1 MIRSTLTAAI
11 VALFA
16 VEATADVTRVDIAK
30 RADVGASGYEK
41 IIGTIHFAIDPKD
54 PGNQVIVGL
63 DKAPRNASGKV
74 EFSADLYI
82 LQPRDATR
90 SNGVALVDVV
100 NRGRKMTLNGYSRGG
115 TLDPATEADLGDGFL
130 TRQGYTLV
138 WVGWQFDV
146 RRGNNLMGIDAP
158 RAVGVTSTVRAE
170 FTPNDRSPDVT
181 VTDLVGYPVMGDG
194 SDASLTVRDGPFGKP
209 QDIPHARFQLKGS
222 VVSMPGGFE
231 PGRTYQ
237 ISYRTQNPAIAGV
250 GLAAFRDTA
259 SWLKHDSSAPSHP
272 RYSLAFGSSQSGRFL
287 RTFLYHGF
295 NTDERGRQVFD
306 GVIAHI
312 AGAARLSL
320 NEEGAT
326 PNSFGM
332 YSATMFPFS
341 DTVQKDPVTGKKDG
355 LLEKA
360 RARGHAPKVFY
371 TNSSVEYW
379 GGGRAAALI
388 HTLLDPAGRDE
399 KLPKNVRAY
408 LFAGTQHSPGQFPP
422 RKSAAQQLPDNPV
435 QYWWPM
441 RALLAAMTRWVI
453 DDVDPP
459 PSRYPQHTA
468 TGIAIIPNG
477 YLQTNTMLPSAAFGG
492 RGDMFPK
499 IPGVQLPHIVTPGR
513 DRGRELPLLVSR
525 VDADGNELAG
535 IRLPDV
541 AVPLATY
548 TGWNFRSPEVGGTKE
563 LVALAGSAI
572 PFAATKEQRMAIR
585 DPRRSVEE
593 RYDSKDDYLQKV
605 RKAADDLV
613 KDRYLL
619 ADDVNAIVA
628 RGGEMWDFVVGSR

>member
-16 VEATADVTRVDIAK
+16 VEAAAEVTRVDIAR
-30 RADVGASGYEK
+30 RAEVGASGYEK
-41 IIGTIHFAIDPKD
+41 IVGTIHFAIDPKD
-54 PGNQVIVGL
+54 PANQVIVGL
-63 DKAPRNASGKV
+63 DKARPGASGRV

-82 LQPRDATR
+82 LQPRDAAR

-130 TRQGYTLV
+130 TRLGYTLV

-158 RAVGVTSTVRAE
+158 RAAGVTATVRAE
-170 FTPNDRSPDVT
+170 FTPNDKNPDVT

-194 SDASLTVRDGPFGKP
+194 SDASLTVRDGPFGEP
-209 QDIPHARFQLKGS
+209 QDIPRARFQLKGS

-237 ISYRTQNPAIAGV
+237 ISYRTQNPAIAGI
-250 GLAAFRDTA
+250 GLAAFRDTT
-259 SWLKHDSSAPSHP
+259 SWLRHDPAAPSHP
-272 RYSLAFGSSQSGRFL
+272 RYTIAFGSSQSGRFL

-312 AGAARLSL
+312 AGGARLSI
-320 NEEGAT
+320 NEGTAT
-326 PNSFGM
+326 PNSLGM
-332 YSATMFPFS
+332 YSATFFPFA
-341 DTVQKDPVTGKKDG
+341 DAALRDPATGKTDG

-360 RARGHAPKVFY
+360 RAKGHAPKIFY

-388 HTLLDPAGRDE
+388 HSTPDGRANQP
-399 KLPKNVRAY
+399 LPDNVRAY
-408 LFAGTQHSPGQFPP
+408 LFAGTQHSPGQVPP
-422 RKSAAQQLPDNPV
+422 RKGGAQQQADNPV

-441 RALLAAMTRWVI
+441 RALLGAMTQWVTSGTL
-453 DDVDPP
+453 PP
-459 PSRYPQHTA
+459 ASQHPQFKASGA
-468 TGIAIIPNG
+468 TIAKASD
-477 YLQTNTMLPSAAFGG
+477 LP
-492 RGDMFPK
+492 FPA
-499 IPGVQLPHIVTPGR
+499 IPGVQSPRIVAPGR
-513 DRGRELPLLVSR
+513 DGGHTLPLLVSQ

-541 AVPLATY
+541 SVPLATY
-548 TGWNFRSPEVGGTKE
+548 TGWNFRSPAVGGTKE

-572 PFAATKEQRMAIR
+572 PFAATRAKRTASG
-585 DPRRSVEE
+585 DPRLSVEE
-593 RYDSKDDYLQKV
+593 RYASKDEYLRRV
-605 RKAADDLV
+605 REAADKLV
-613 KDRYLL
+613 KERYVL
-619 ADDVNAIVA
+619 AEDVQPIVA
-628 RGGEMWDFVVGSR
+628 QAGQMWDFVVKP

>member
-1 MIRSTLTAAI
+1 MIRSTLTAAL

-82 LQPRDATR
+82 LQPRDASR

-146 RRGNNLMGIDAP
+146 QRGNNLMGIEVP
-158 RAVGVTSTVRAE
+158 RAAGVTVTARAE

-181 VTDLVGYPVMGDG
+181 VTDLVGYPVIGDG
-194 SDASLTVRDGPFGKP
+194 SDASLTVRDGPFGEP
-209 QDIPHARFQLKGS
+209 QEIPRARFQLKGT

-259 SWLKHDSSAPSHP
+259 SWLKHNPSAPSRP
-272 RYSLAFGSSQSGRFL
+272 RFTIAFGSSQSGRFL
-287 RTFLYHGF
+287 RTFLYQGF

-326 PNSFGM
+326 PNSLGM

-341 DTVQKDPVTGKKDG
+341 DTVQKDSVTGKKDG

-388 HTLLDPAGRDE
+388 HTLLEPSGMDE

-422 RKSAAQQLPDNPV
+422 RKSAAQQLRDNPV

-441 RALLAAMTRWVI
+441 RALLVAMTRWVT

-459 PSRYPQHTA
+459 PSRYPQSTA
-468 TGIAIIPNG
+468 TGIAFVPNG
-477 YLQTNTMLPSAAFGG
+477 YLDVNTMLPSLFFGA
-492 RGDMFPK
+492 RGEMFPK
-499 IPGVQLPHIVTPGR
+499 IPGVQSPDIVTPGR

-563 LVALAGSAI
+563 LVALAGSSI
-572 PFAATKEQRMAIR
+572 PFAATKEKRITFG
-585 DPRRSVEE
+585 DPRKSVEE
-593 RYDSKDDYLQKV
+593 RYDSKDDYLRRV

-628 RGGEMWDFVVGSR
+628 RGGEMWDFVVALK

>member
-1 MIRSTLTAAI
+1 MIRSLLTATFA
-11 VALFA
+11 VLFA
-16 VEATADVTRVDIAK
+16 VQAAAEVTRVDITR
-30 RADVGASGYEK
+30 RADVGTSGYEK
-41 IIGTIHFAIDPKD
+41 IVGTIHFAVDPND
-54 PGNQVIVGL
+54 ANNQVIVGL

-82 LQPRDATR
+82 LQPRDAAR

-146 RRGNNLMGIDAP
+146 QRRNNLMGIDVP
-158 RAVGVTSTVRAE
+158 RAAGVTVTARAE
-170 FTPNDRSPDVT
+170 FTPNDRNPDTT
-181 VTDLVGYPVMGDG
+181 VADLVGYPVMGDG
-194 SDASLTVRDGPFGKP
+194 SDASLTVRDGPFGEP
-209 QDIPHARFQLKGS
+209 QEIPRARFQLKGN

-259 SWLKHDSSAPSHP
+259 SWLKHDASAPSHP
-272 RYSLAFGSSQSGRFL
+272 RYSIAFGSSQSGRFL

-312 AGAARLSL
+312 AGGARLSL
-320 NEEGAT
+320 NEAGAT
-326 PNSFGM
+326 PNSLGM
-332 YSATMFPFS
+332 YSATMFPFA
-341 DTVQKDPVTGKKDG
+341 DAALRDPASGKTDG

-360 RARGHAPKVFY
+360 RARGHMPKVFY

-379 GGGRAAALI
+379 GGGRSAALV
-388 HTLLDPAGRDE
+388 HSTPDGRANQP
-399 KLPKNVRAY
+399 LPDNVRAY

-422 RKSAAQQLPDNPV
+422 RTGAVQQQADNPV

-441 RALLAAMTRWVI
+441 RALLVSMTQWVTGGTL
-453 DDVDPP
+453 PP
-459 PSRYPQHTA
+459 PSQHPQFKASGA
-468 TGIAIIPNG
+468 TIAKASD
-477 YLQTNTMLPSAAFGG
+477 LP
-492 RGDMFPK
+492 FPA
-499 IPGVQLPHIVTPGR
+499 IPGVQSPRIVAPGR
-513 DRGRELPLLVSR
+513 DGGHALPLLVSQ

-541 AVPLATY
+541 SVPLATY
-548 TGWNFRSPEVGGTKE
+548 TGWNFRSPAVGGTKE
-563 LVALAGSAI
+563 LVALAGSSI
-572 PFAATKEQRMAIR
+572 PFAPTKAKRTAAG
-585 DPRRSVEE
+585 DPRLSVEE
-593 RYDSKDDYLQKV
+593 RYASKDEYLRRV
-605 RKAADDLV
+605 RDAADKLV
-613 KDRYLL
+613 KERYIL
-619 ADDVNAIVA
+619 ADDIQPIVA
-628 RGGEMWDFVVGSR
+628 HAGEMWEFVASSR

>member
-1 MIRSTLTAAI
+1 MIRSTLTAAL

-16 VEATADVTRVDIAK
+16 VDAVAEVTRVDVR
-30 RADVGASGYEK
+30 RADVGMSGYEK
-41 IIGTIHFAIDPKD
+41 VVGTIHFAIDPRKPD
-54 PGNQVIVGL
+54 NQVIVGL
-63 DKAPRNASGKV
+63 DKAPRNAAGLV

-82 LQPRDATR
+82 LQPRDPAR

-130 TRQGYTLV
+130 TRLGYTLV

-146 RRGNNLMGIDAP
+146 QRGNNLMGIDAP
-158 RAVGVTSTVRAE
+158 RAMGVTTTVRAE
-170 FTPNDRSPDVT
+170 FTPNDRNPNVT
-181 VTDLVGYPVMGDG
+181 VADLVGYPVMGDG
-194 SDASLTVRDGPFGKP
+194 TDASLTVRDGPFGEP
-209 QDIPHARFQLKGS
+209 QDIPKGRFRLKGS
-222 VVSMPGGFE
+222 VVSMEDGFE

-237 ISYRTQNPAIAGV
+237 LSYRTQNPPIAGI

-259 SWLKHDSSAPSHP
+259 AWLKHEPSAPSHP
-272 RYSLAFGSSQSGRFL
+272 RHTIAFGSSQSGRFL

-312 AGAARLSL
+312 AGGARLSL

-326 PNSFGM
+326 PNSLGM
-332 YSATMFPFS
+332 YSATMFPFA
-341 DTVQKDPVTGKKDG
+341 DAALNNPATGKPDG

-388 HTLLDPAGRDE
+388 HTTPDGRFNL
-399 KLPKNVRAY
+399 KLPDNVRAY

-422 RKSAAQQLPDNPV
+422 RKGAPQQQADNPV

-441 RALLAAMTRWVI
+441 RALLVSMTEWVKS
-453 DDVDPP
+453 DTPPP
-459 PSRYPQHTA
+459 PSQHPQFKDQGA
-468 TGIAIIPNG
+468 TIAKASELAFPAIP
-477 YLQTNTMLPSAAFGG
+477 A
-492 RGDMFPK
+492 
-499 IPGVQLPHIVTPGR
+499 VQSPRIVAPAR
-513 DRGRELPLLVSR
+513 DNRRALPLLVSQ
-525 VDADGNELAG
+525 VDIDGNELAG

-541 AVPLATY
+541 SVPLATY
-548 TGWNFRSPEVGGTKE
+548 TGWNFRSAAVGGTKE
-563 LVALAGSAI
+563 LVALAGSSI
-572 PFAATKEQRMAIR
+572 PFAATKAKRTASG
-585 DPRRSVEE
+585 DPRLSVEE
-593 RYDSKDDYLQKV
+593 RYASKDEYLRRV

-619 ADDVNAIVA
+619 ADDVDPVVA
-628 RGGEMWDFVVGSR
+628 RAGEMWDFVTTTR